1 MTAPS
6 PYTCPCGEVHE
17 LSAQTRVAYGNITA
31 GLPST
36 VPVSV
41 NGRAWQVPRIFIA
54 AHGLKAAELP
64 ELAQRYGWEEGR
76 AVLG

>member
-1 MTAPS
+1 MTAPG
-6 PYTCPCGEVHE
+6 PYTCPCGIVHE
-17 LSAQTRVAYGNITA
+17 LTPHTRTAYEDITA
-31 GLPST
+31 GLPYA
-36 VPVSV
+36 VLVSV
-41 NGRAWQVPRIFIA
+41 NDRAWQVPRIFIA